1 MKVLI
6 VDDSALVRGAV
17 RRLFETDGIFEV
29 CGEAENGREAVEKTS
44 ELRPELIVMDLA
56 MPLLN
61 GLDATRAI
69 KRLKPGVP
77 VILFSGFSNVMEEQ
91 EARSVG
97 ISALVSKS
105 DPLRLIDVAHR
116 LRTSSPIFLD
126 PTP

>member
-1 MKVLI
+1 MRVLI

-17 RRLFETDGIFEV
+17 RRLFETDEVFEV
-29 CGEAENGREAVEKTS
+29 CGEAANGREAVDQATQ
-44 ELRPELIVMDLA
+44 LRPELVIMDLA
-56 MPLLN
+56 MPVLN

-77 VILFSGFSNVMEEQ
+77 VILFSGFSNVMEEK

-97 ISALVSKS
+97 ISALVPKS
-105 DPLRLIDVAHR
+105 DPSRLIDVAHQ
-116 LRTSSPIFLD
+116 LRTNSSLLHD

>member
-6 VDDSALVRGAV
+6 VDDSALVRGVV
-17 RRLFETDGIFEV
+17 RRLFETEEVFEV
-29 CGEAENGREAVEKTS
+29 CGEAENGREAVEKTT

-69 KRLKPGVP
+69 KRLEPGVP
-77 VILFSGFSNVMEEQ
+77 VILFSGFSNVLEET

-105 DPLRLIDVAHR
+105 EPSRLINVAHQ
-116 LRTSSPIFLD
+116 LRTNSPIFHD

>member
-69 KRLKPGVP
+69 ERLKPGVP

>member
-17 RRLFETDGIFEV
+17 RRLFETDDVFEV
-29 CGEAENGREAVEKTS
+29 CGEAENGREAVEKTTM
-44 ELRPELIVMDLA
+44 LRPELIVMDLA

-77 VILFSGFSNVMEEQ
+77 VILFSGFSNVMEEH
-91 EARSVG
+91 EARSAG

-116 LRTSSPIFLD
+116 LRTNSPIFHD

>member
-17 RRLFETDGIFEV
+17 RRLFETDDVFEV
-29 CGEAENGREAVEKTS
+29 CGEAANGREAVDQTTL
-44 ELRPELIVMDLA
+44 LRPELIVMDLA

-77 VILFSGFSNVMEEQ
+77 VILFSGFSNVMEEK
-91 EARSVG
+91 EARSAG
-97 ISALVSKS
+97 ISALVPKS
-105 DPLRLIDVAHR
+105 DPSRLIDVAHQ
-116 LRTSSPIFLD
+116 LRTNSSLFHD

>member
-1 MKVLI
+1 
-6 VDDSALVRGAV
+6 
-17 RRLFETDGIFEV
+17 
-29 CGEAENGREAVEKTS
+29 VEKTS
-44 ELRPELIVMDLA
+44 ALRPELIVMDLA

-97 ISALVSKS
+97 IAALVSKS
-105 DPLRLIDVAHR
+105 DPLRPIDVAHQ
-116 LRTSSPIFLD
+116 LRTNSPIFHD